1 MGNALDN
8 EPRLTPSGG
17 EAIEGSALSRE
28 EQAQILVLQ
37 QRILEAVAKGG
48 NALDIARQVCSL
60 EEKLVPNS
68 VGTVMLLDEERE
80 RLNVFAAPS
89 VPAEG
94 ILRLNGLRPGPGN
107 GSCGNAVFSCKPQFV
122 QNTHE
127 DPRWR
132 NLRQLATDFGLCAC
146 WSMPIFSA
154 SGQVIGSFALSSFEH
169 RLPSGFHRALLE
181 IGASIVGIVLDRAK
195 ARENLRLYEK
205 FYASS
210 AEGMMITDA
219 AQQIVSVNA
228 SFLRVFGYSAAE
240 VIGQTPRLLSSGRHD
255 AAYYQD
261 MWQSLA
267 HTGQWRGE
275 IWNRRRNGEIF
286 PELLSIATLTDG
298 EGRVTHY
305 IGLFSDLSERIR
317 AEADLREKNRQLL
330 RSNEDLEKFA
340 YAASHD
346 LQTPLRNMVHFAQL
360 LQHRYRGRLDDDA
373 EAFIDIIV
381 EGGKRMT
388 NLVRDLLDYSRISA
402 TDEALAAVDTDQA
415 LGLALQN
422 LALPL
427 RESGARLSLAP
438 LPPVLGEPT
447 LIAELFQNLIQ
458 NAIDYRAPDRVPQIT
473 ISAQNQPGGLCRITV
488 ADNGIGIEP
497 QYFDKI
503 FELFQRLSPASA
515 ASGTGIGLSL
525 CRRLVHRFGGDI
537 ALDSDPGQGSA
548 FHVTL
553 RRAPEA

>member
-1 MGNALDN
+1 MGNALGPD
-8 EPRLTPSGG
+8 PQVRPSDG
-17 EAIEGSALSRE
+17 EAIENAALSRD
-28 EQAQILVLQ
+28 EQTQILILQ
-37 QRILEAVAKGG
+37 QRLLEAVAKGG

-60 EEKLVPNS
+60 EEKLLPNS
-68 VGTVMLLDEERE
+68 VGTVMLLDEARE

-94 ILRLNGLRPGPGN
+94 VLRLNGLRPGPGN

-122 QNTHE
+122 QNTFE
-127 DPRWR
+127 DPRWS

-195 ARENLRLYEK
+195 VREHLRLYEK
-205 FYASS
+205 FYANS

-219 AQQIVSVNA
+219 AQKIVSVNA
-228 SFLRVFGYSAAE
+228 SFLRVFGYAE
-240 VIGQTPRLLSSGRHD
+240 EDVIGQTPRMLSSGRHD

-261 MWQSLA
+261 MWRGLSRA
-267 HTGQWRGE
+267 GQWRGE
-275 IWNRRRNGEIF
+275 IWNRRQNGEIF

-298 EGRVTHY
+298 EGRITHY
-305 IGLFSDLSERIR
+305 IGLFSDLSDRIR

-330 RSNEDLEKFA
+330 RSNEDLERFA

-360 LQHRYRGRLDDDA
+360 LDRRYRGRLDADADD
-373 EAFIDIIV
+373 FIDIIV

-388 NLVRDLLDYSRISA
+388 NLVRDLLDYSRAGSG
-402 TDEALAAVDTDQA
+402 DDALTAVDTAQA
-415 LGLALQN
+415 VRLALQN
-422 LALPL
+422 LDLAL
-427 RESGARLSLAP
+427 RESGAHLDIGP
-438 LPPVLGEPT
+438 LPRVMGEPS

-458 NAIDYRAPDRVPQIT
+458 NAIDYRAAERTPRIV
-473 ISAQNQPGGLCRITV
+473 ISAQDGPDGFCRITV

-497 QYFDKI
+497 RYFGKI
-503 FELFQRLSPASA
+503 FELFQRVSPPTSDR
-515 ASGTGIGLSL
+515 GTGIGLSL
-525 CRRLVHRFGGDI
+525 CRRLVHRFGGEI
-537 ALDSDPGQGSA
+537 GVESTPGQGSA

-553 RRAPEA
+553 RRATD